1 MSHQSADE
9 LREKRIAIMG
19 QDLGAIFDSLYNEIL
34 WIKFKWIEY
43 VELYGT
49 SEERIDVMNRSAPWL
64 FFIVQ
69 RTLFDDILL
78 GLAKIMD
85 PPGVGNKE
93 TVSILALSQFINDT
107 DLKKKVSKYIKEIKT
122 NTEFCRDW
130 RNRQI
135 AHKDRKL
142 AIGHKTAIPL
152 IPSNRKSVEDAL
164 NSIEKLVRELEL
176 HYFKSA
182 TAFEV
187 LVSDRGA
194 GTLFPLLGDGL
205 KYRDLEDRDLLL

>member
-9 LREKRIAIMG
+9 LKQGRIAIMG
-19 QDLGAIFDSLYNEIL
+19 QDLGAILYSLYNEIL

-49 SEERIDVMNRSAPWL
+49 SQERINVMNRSAPWL

-78 GLAKIMD
+78 GLAKITD

-93 TVSILALSQFINDT
+93 TVSVLAISQFINDT
-107 DLKKKVSKYIKEIKT
+107 DLKKKVSKCIKEIKT

-130 RNRQI
+130 RNRKI

-142 AIGHKTAIPL
+142 ALGDKTAPYPL
-152 IPSNRKSVEDAL
+152 YLLTGKAWTMPLTVLK
-164 NSIEKLVRELEL
+164 NSFTNWRRITSSPKQGSKYWLV
-176 HYFKSA
+176 
-182 TAFEV
+182 
-187 LVSDRGA
+187 
-194 GTLFPLLGDGL
+194 
-205 KYRDLEDRDLLL
+205 